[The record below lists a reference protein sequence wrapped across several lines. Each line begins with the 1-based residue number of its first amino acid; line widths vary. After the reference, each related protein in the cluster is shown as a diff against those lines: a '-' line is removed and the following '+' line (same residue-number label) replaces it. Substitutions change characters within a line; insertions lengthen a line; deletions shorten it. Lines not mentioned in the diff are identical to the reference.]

1 MYAWETR
8 LNARDNNRV
17 MRPLEWGLEWTQG
30 WPCRNGCAQGEP
42 EQLLGELNGR
52 ILRESDDFFSYQTPV
67 DFRLERESPSTV
79 DRQPSTF
86 LRFTSPVATPYRE
99 NNTVHARWFPARG
112 DRALVVLPQWNADA
126 ESHNAL
132 CRIFSFLGIA
142 ALRLSLPYHDLRKPP
157 EIERADYAVSA
168 NIGRTL
174 DAARQAVID
183 ARCGLDWL
191 QAQGY
196 RRFGIVGTSL
206 GSCYAFITAAH
217 EPRLSVCAFNHA
229 STYFADVVWTGQST
243 RHIRTGIEGQI
254 DLDRLRRAWL
264 AISPMSYFDQF
275 ARYPKRSLVV
285 YAKYDLTFLP
295 EFSRHFIEECRRRN
309 LDHEVSVLPCGHYSC
324 GELPFKYLDA
334 YYLAKFVR
342 SAF

>member
-1 MYAWETR
+1 MHAWETR
-8 LNARDNNRV
+8 LNARDDNRV
-17 MRPLEWGLEWTQG
+17 VRPLDWGVEWTQG
-30 WPCRNGCAQGEP
+30 WPCQNGCPRGNP
-42 EQLLGELNGR
+42 EELLGDLNR
-52 ILRESDDFFSYQTPV
+52 LILSRSDEFFSYRTPT
-67 DFRLERESPSTV
+67 DFRLEHERPSAV
-79 DRQPSTF
+79 GRQPSTF
-86 LRFTSPVATPYRE
+86 LRFTSPIPTPYTE
-99 NNTVHARWFPARG
+99 NNTAHARWFPARG
-112 DRALVVLPQWNADA
+112 DRAVVVLPQWNADA

-132 CRIFSFLGIA
+132 CRIFNFLGVA

-168 NIGRTL
+168 NIGRTI

-183 ARCGLDWL
+183 ARCCLDWL

-217 EPRLSVCAFNHA
+217 EPRLSACAFNHA

-243 RHIRTGIEGQI
+243 RHIRTGIEEQI
-254 DLDRLRRAWL
+254 DLERLRRAWL
-264 AISPMSYFDQF
+264 AISPMSYFGQF

-295 EFSRHFIEECRRRN
+295 EFSLQFIGECRRRG
-309 LDHEVSVLPCGHYSC
+309 LAHEVAVLPCGHYSC
-324 GELPFKYLDA
+324 GEFPFKYLDA
-334 YYLAKFVR
+334 YYLAKFVKN
-342 SAF
+342 AF